1 MKTIR
6 YTLILLGIAL
16 ASCTEVLDVE
26 PTASISSST
35 AINDKAG
42 LERAVTGAYAT
53 LQSIGAYGRNQILV
67 QDLAADNL
75 EWTGT
80 TLEYSQIA
88 GNNIAADNAVIE
100 GMWSAGYDG
109 INRVN
114 NILYRLPDIE
124 GITAEE
130 REAFRGDALFLR
142 ALFHFNL
149 LQYFGGIPIKTTPTL
164 DLSNVDQARN
174 TLAEVYERVITDLT
188 DAEASLGDTRS
199 PGMASSYSASALLA
213 RVQLSAFHALGS
225 NDHAVQA
232 INAATRVIAE
242 GGYSL
247 ATTYGDLF
255 DGNTTEPVF
264 EVVFDAQNSNRLA
277 QYFFARSLTGRY
289 EVGPSNALMQGFDP
303 ADLRSANTF
312 TLSADNVPYGIK
324 YKDIVAGTDRVM
336 VLRLAEMY
344 LIRAEARAYTN
355 GDIGAIRD
363 DIDIL
368 RTRAGLPATT
378 ASDHESLKLAIENE
392 RRWEFAFEGQRWSDL
407 VRTGRA
413 VTVLGIDPDF
423 MLFPIPLSE
432 LLTNKLMTPNP
443 GY

>member
-1 MKTIR
+1 
-6 YTLILLGIAL
+6 
-16 ASCTEVLDVE
+16 
-26 PTASISSST
+26 
-35 AINDKAG
+35 
-42 LERAVTGAYAT
+42 
-53 LQSIGAYGRNQILV
+53 
-67 QDLAADNL
+67 
-75 EWTGT
+75 
-80 TLEYSQIA
+80 
-88 GNNIAADNAVIE
+88 
-100 GMWSAGYDG
+100 
-109 INRVN
+109 
-114 NILYRLPDIE
+114 
-124 GITAEE
+124 
-130 REAFRGDALFLR
+130 
-142 ALFHFNL
+142 
-149 LQYFGGIPIKTTPTL
+149 
-164 DLSNVDQARN
+164 
-174 TLAEVYERVITDLT
+174 
-188 DAEASLGDTRS
+188 
-199 PGMASSYSASALLA
+199 
-213 RVQLSAFHALGS
+213 
-225 NDHAVQA
+225 
-232 INAATRVIAE
+232 

-247 ATTYGDLF
+247 ATAFGDLF

-312 TLSADNVPYGIK
+312 SLSADNVPYGIK